1 MNFLDKAIGALAPG
15 WGASRLRSR
24 MVIRAYEAITP
35 TRTHRVKRENRSG
48 DQLIQLAG
56 KSLREQA
63 RWFDN
68 NHDLVIGALD
78 KMEERI
84 IGAKGIIV
92 EPQPLTGAGTLDS
105 VLAEKIRRC
114 WAEWSVSPDVTG
126 QYTRPVLERLMLRT
140 WLRDGEV
147 FTQVLT
153 GKISGLSPVAGV
165 PFWLEAL
172 EPDYIPL
179 EKTDSASD
187 LIQGIYFNEW
197 RRPVKYLVCQS
208 WPGSG
213 AAAVALKEV
222 AAENML
228 HLRFTR
234 RLNQARGASV
244 LAPVIIRLMDLKEY
258 EDSERIAARI
268 AASLGMFIK
277 KQDVGTDGYVAPE
290 KRKETQIQPGMLFDG
305 LNPGEDIGMIKSDR
319 PNAGLESFR
328 MGQLRAVAAGLRGS
342 FSSIARNYDGT
353 YSAQRQELVEAQEG
367 YSILQDSF
375 IAAFTRPLY
384 RRWLAAAVASGAI
397 EVPAGTDMSSLFNA
411 VYSGPVM
418 PWIDPV
424 KEANA
429 WRVLIRGGA
438 ATESDWV
445 RARGGAPAEVKRRRK
460 AEIDENRKL
469 GLVFDTDP
477 AHETGGQS
485 DVKDEKKAPEQPT
498 NGDGSRVREERKRR

>member
-24 MVIRAYEAITP
+24 MAIRAYEAITP
-35 TRTHRVKRENRSG
+35 TRTHRVRRENRSG

-92 EPQPLTGAGTLDS
+92 EPQPLTGAGTLNS

-114 WAEWSVSPDVTG
+114 WAEWSVSPEVTG

-179 EKTDSASD
+179 EKTDSASN
-187 LIQGIYFNEW
+187 LVQGIYFNAW

-208 WPGSG
+208 WPGAG
-213 AAAVALKEV
+213 A
-222 AAENML
+222 
-228 HLRFTR
+228 
-234 RLNQARGASV
+234 
-244 LAPVIIRLMDLKEY
+244 
-258 EDSERIAARI
+258 
-268 AASLGMFIK
+268 
-277 KQDVGTDGYVAPE
+277 
-290 KRKETQIQPGMLFDG
+290 
-305 LNPGEDIGMIKSDR
+305 
-319 PNAGLESFR
+319 
-328 MGQLRAVAAGLRGS
+328 
-342 FSSIARNYDGT
+342 
-353 YSAQRQELVEAQEG
+353 
-367 YSILQDSF
+367 
-375 IAAFTRPLY
+375 
-384 RRWLAAAVASGAI
+384 
-397 EVPAGTDMSSLFNA
+397 
-411 VYSGPVM
+411 
-418 PWIDPV
+418 
-424 KEANA
+424 
-429 WRVLIRGGA
+429 
-438 ATESDWV
+438 
-445 RARGGAPAEVKRRRK
+445 
-460 AEIDENRKL
+460 
-469 GLVFDTDP
+469 
-477 AHETGGQS
+477 
-485 DVKDEKKAPEQPT
+485 
-498 NGDGSRVREERKRR
+498 